1 MGTFQLLK
9 RVSQKNVSFCKSKVL
24 ARFLSLAPHDVT
36 PDAWTRPFQA
46 PQPEF
51 DWEYL
56 CDEKNKK
63 EIEENI
69 CNRKGVGD
77 VSKMVIKI
85 LHANGINF
93 LH

>member
-9 RVSQKNVSFCKSKVL
+9 RVSQKNFSFCKSKVL
-24 ARFLSLAPHDVT
+24 ARFLSLAPRDVT

-69 CNRKGVGD
+69 GNRKGVGD
-77 VSKMVIKI
+77 VSRMVIKI
-85 LHANGINF
+85 
-93 LH
+93 